1 MAAKVVGEPVDSLT
15 ISPQKVVF
23 VIEKAKEID
32 AKDVVTDPDSGS
44 NPTDDRVVEVLED
57 HGSDPARAE
66 FAALIASLNID
77 EQADLVALMWMGRDD
92 YEAEDWDDVRA
103 QAEAAHTDH
112 TGRYL
117 AGTPLLGDLLESGLD
132 TLGYDVG
139 ELESEAFQP

>member
-32 AKDVVTDPDSGS
+32 AKDVVTDPDPAS
-44 NPTDDRVVEVLED
+44 NPADDKMVEVLED
-57 HGSDPARAE
+57 HADDPARAE
-66 FAALIASLNID
+66 FAALIGSLNID

-92 YEAEDWDDVRA
+92 YEAEDWDEVRA
-103 QAEAAHTDH
+103 QAEAAHTAH

-132 TLGYDVG
+132 TLGYDVA
-139 ELESEAFQP
+139 ELESEAF

>member
-1 MAAKVVGEPVDSLT
+1 MAAKVVGEPVDGLT

-32 AKDVVTDPDSGS
+32 AKDVVTEPNPAS
-44 NPTDDRVVEVLED
+44 NPSDDKMVEVLED
-57 HGSDPARAE
+57 HADDPARAE
-66 FAALIASLNID
+66 FAALIGSLNID

-92 YEAEDWDDVRA
+92 YEADDWDDVRA
-103 QAEAAHTDH
+103 QAEAAHTGH

-132 TLGYDVG
+132 TLGYDVA
-139 ELESEAFQP
+139 ELESEAF